1 MKRTRKFS
9 AATEIN
15 RRKFMKLAKDD
26 ANGNNEDAEGT
37 VLFYCE
43 ANHSIIQ
50 NELLELYE
58 ECRVVIAERLCLDG
72 KPCKEEALSPTSTDL
87 NKFYCRH
94 CGRVH
99 VRTDEKDFLL
109 PTNRKISPC
118 LISSLR
124 RGGKT
129 GREANKE
136 AVSGAW

>member
-1 MKRTRKFS
+1 MKGTSQLS

-26 ANGNNEDAEGT
+26 ANGDGEDAFCT
-37 VLFYCE
+37 VMFYCR
-43 ANHSIIQ
+43 ANPIIG
-50 NELLELYE
+50 NELLELYK
-58 ECRVVIAERLCLDG
+58 ECRVVMAERLCLDD
-72 KPCKEEALSPTSTDL
+72 KPCKEEALSPTSTDR